1 MAAIPTGK
9 MFTRRSIRIAHV
21 LGPPQPASPITSTTP
36 SLSLLRL
43 AHTQSHTPPPHPRPT
58 LGDCTLLPSTK
69 FRTRPLRLTICPPIT
84 TSRHRHYTSSSFTS
98 DPNSPTPPP
107 PSTAPIANALI
118 PAPERTPLKVTNP
131 KKSDAG
137 TDMLISI
144 TPRAVDVPS
153 HPSLPHP
160 I

>member
-1 MAAIPTGK
+1 MAAIPTAK
-9 MFTRRSIRIAHV
+9 MFTRRSIRIAHA
-21 LGPPQPASPITSTTP
+21 LGPPQPASPITSTITIPTP

-58 LGDCTLLPSTK
+58 LGDCTLLPSTQS
-69 FRTRPLRLTICPPIT
+69 RTRPLRLTICPPIT

-107 PSTAPIANALI
+107 PSTTPIANAVI

-131 KKSDAG
+131 KKSDGG

-144 TPRAVDVPS
+144 TPRAV
-153 HPSLPHP
+153 
-160 I
+160 